1 MMTENYCVTIKND
14 FGIAVGEYDPKSKFH
29 VLTINVYPWLNLGI
43 NATEDAPIFGI
54 ASDRIKYKTQL
65 VVTSNIEEDE
75 IDDIVR
81 KTLNSFRIVDV
92 PFIDFLIVKCGMD
105 TKLIMFEDEVVAL
118 ICDKLDIFGISIIGD
133 NGERTKFEIF
143 KDAVAAKMD
152 SNYELAVSA
161 EQCAIIYTKINAN
174 GGIID
179 YSDDYHSG
187 FYVNTAFRTE
197 HVDDNGNII
206 E

>member
-1 MMTENYCVTIKND
+1 MMTENYCVTINND
-14 FGIAVGEYDPKSKFH
+14 FGVAVGEYNPKSKLH
-29 VLTINVYPWLNLGI
+29 VLTINVYPWLNLDI
-43 NATEDAPIFGI
+43 DATEDAPIFGI
-54 ASDRIKYKTQL
+54 ASDRIRYKTQL
-65 VVTSNIEEDE
+65 VVTNNIEEDE

-81 KTLNSFRIVDV
+81 KTLNSFRIIDV
-92 PFIDFLIVKCGMD
+92 PFTDFLILKCDMD

-118 ICDKLDIFGISIIGD
+118 ICDKLDIFGISLIGD

-143 KDAVAAKMD
+143 KDTITAEMD
-152 SNYELAVSA
+152 SNYELSVTT
-161 EQCAIIYTKINAN
+161 EQCAIIYAKLNAD
-174 GGIID
+174 GGTMD

-187 FYVNTAFRTE
+187 FYVNTAFRIE